1 MRRREGWH
9 GRIACIW
16 VAPGPSG
23 EGWERGL
30 AALEAHSPAIEE
42 DAAPVGG
49 GAPEDAGAMVY
60 LDARGVAPRY
70 GSEEAWSRTVLA
82 EMRLHVGDGARL
94 GLAGSKFAALMAART
109 ATVEAGY
116 QITTQTD
123 RAFLA
128 PLPVQVLPVFLTR
141 EAWRRLQ
148 LLGLRTVG
156 QFAALPEASVAE
168 QFGPESVMAHR
179 WARGLDDRP
188 VVGRRCRMV
197 KARLEFE
204 VPEARR
210 EALIE
215 AAMRLTARALRDLPP
230 PVEAWAIKRMQL
242 EARFIDGTVQRHTT
256 WLGSAP
262 GPETMRALWG
272 KLVGRLTVANG
283 AILPG
288 AAANEATASVD
299 VAGAAVGG
307 VAAMGVRL
315 VGLEPTDGKQLDLF
329 VHTRARLQLEQTL
342 RLLAKKHSS
351 ACVVRVNLVDA
362 QEPLMA
368 RRYGFYEYRP

>member
-1 MRRREGWH
+1 MRRREGWQ
-9 GRIACIW
+9 GRIGCIW
-16 VAPGPSG
+16 VAPRPAV
-23 EGWERGL
+23 EGWDRGL

-42 DAAPVGG
+42 GPVVAGG
-49 GAPEDAGAMVY
+49 GAPEEEGAVAY

-70 GSEEAWSRTVLA
+70 GSEDAWGRAVLA

-94 GLAGSKFAALMAART
+94 GVAGTKFAAWMAACT
-109 ATVEAGY
+109 AAAEAGY
-116 QITTQTD
+116 QIVTGGD

-128 PLPVQVLPVFLTR
+128 PLPVQVMPVILTR

-148 LLGLRTVG
+148 ILGLRTVG

-168 QFGPESVMAHR
+168 QFGPESVIAHR

-188 VVGRRCRMV
+188 VVGRRRRLV
-197 KARLEFE
+197 KARLEFD

-210 EALIE
+210 EALVE
-215 AAMRLTARALRDLPP
+215 TAMRLTARAMDDLPP
-230 PVEAWAIKRMQL
+230 PKEAWAIKRLQL
-242 EARFIDGTVQRHTT
+242 EARLVDGTVQRHVT
-256 WLGSAP
+256 WLGSSP
-262 GPETMRALWG
+262 GPETVRALWG
-272 KLVGRLTVANG
+272 HLVDRL
-283 AILPG
+283 
-288 AAANEATASVD
+288 ATARDGAVRDGATAAGMSVSEGSG
-299 VAGAAVGG
+299 VRG
-307 VAAMGVRL
+307 VAAIGVRL
-315 VGLEPTDGKQLDLF
+315 VGLEPTGGKQLDLF

-368 RRYGFYEYRP
+368 RRYGFQEYRP